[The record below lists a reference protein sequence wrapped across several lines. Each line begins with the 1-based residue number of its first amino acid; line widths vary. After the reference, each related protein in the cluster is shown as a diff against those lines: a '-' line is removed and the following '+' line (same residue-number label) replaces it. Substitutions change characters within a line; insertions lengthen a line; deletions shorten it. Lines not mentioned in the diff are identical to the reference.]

1 MHSGAGREVD
11 DGELVLGAVEAN
23 APLVSSATAAGAGT
37 VQILVQRLWRIASAT
52 ATAAES

>member
-1 MHSGAGREVD
+1 MHSGAGRELD

-52 ATAAES
+52 AAES